1 MTFVSNVTLGQ
12 IQSALS
18 VGRVKRPIGST
29 QYVRL
34 VRNFFVDLILVVRV
48 ARRSGF
54 PQWLQC
60 CRQTRAAGRRRVIW
74 LIMQG

>member
-1 MTFVSNVTLGQ
+1 MPLSSRPGAPVMTFVSNVTLGQ

-34 VRNFFVDLILVVRV
+34 VRNFFVDLILVVRLRISAMV
-48 ARRSGF
+48 AI
-54 PQWLQC
+54 L
-60 CRQTRAAGRRRVIW
+60 
-74 LIMQG
+74 